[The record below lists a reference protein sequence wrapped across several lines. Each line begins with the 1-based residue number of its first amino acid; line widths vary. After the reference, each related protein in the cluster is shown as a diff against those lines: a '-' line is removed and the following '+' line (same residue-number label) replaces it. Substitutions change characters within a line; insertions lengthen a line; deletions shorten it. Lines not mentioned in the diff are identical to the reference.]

1 MNRIIIIGNGFDL
14 AHNLK
19 TGYKDFINDYW
30 ATVEEGVYDKYWRL
44 LDQQYGGAKHPLND
58 YEDQFIKIEKE
69 YDQTR
74 VNKVCSFYKDKKD
87 NPLGKLHTL
96 IDDHNNDPSANVTVH
111 LKFKN
116 HFFERISNQCS
127 PENWVD
133 IENEYYNALK
143 KLLLEEDPQKQAKSV
158 RKLNK
163 EFDDVKNLLGSYL
176 TKITENT
183 EIAKHQSIE
192 NAFSC
197 CVEFDDIA
205 TYKKTEFVNSIFSDI
220 SFMDD
225 ITWDADR
232 EKDSQYSCLSIE
244 EAKIYF
250 IEKHCKQ
257 KTFKER
263 FCIPCTLILN
273 FNYTKTAEKLYTDEN
288 FNEIINIHGELNSE
302 NNPII
307 FGYGDELDDDYK
319 KIEKL
324 QNNDFLENIKSI
336 QYHQTRNYKKLLN
349 FIASGPYQIFIMGHS
364 CGNSDRT
371 LLNTL
376 FEHDNCLSI
385 KVFYYQIDK
394 KTNDYAD
401 KIKNISRNFN
411 NKSNMRDIVVNREN
425 CSPLVPIETEV
436 AE

>member
-1 MNRIIIIGNGFDL
+1 M
-14 AHNLK
+14 
-19 TGYKDFINDYW
+19 
-30 ATVEEGVYDKYWRL
+30 
-44 LDQQYGGAKHPLND
+44 
-58 YEDQFIKIEKE
+58 
-69 YDQTR
+69 
-74 VNKVCSFYKDKKD
+74 
-87 NPLGKLHTL
+87 
-96 IDDHNNDPSANVTVH
+96 
-111 LKFKN
+111 
-116 HFFERISNQCS
+116 
-127 PENWVD
+127 
-133 IENEYYNALK
+133 
-143 KLLLEEDPQKQAKSV
+143 
-158 RKLNK
+158 
-163 EFDDVKNLLGSYL
+163 
-176 TKITENT
+176 
-183 EIAKHQSIE
+183 
-192 NAFSC
+192 
-197 CVEFDDIA
+197 
-205 TYKKTEFVNSIFSDI
+205 
-220 SFMDD
+220 
-225 ITWDADR
+225 
-232 EKDSQYSCLSIE
+232 
-244 EAKIYF
+244 
-250 IEKHCKQ
+250 
-257 KTFKER
+257 
-263 FCIPCTLILN
+263 
-273 FNYTKTAEKLYTDEN
+273 
-288 FNEIINIHGELNSE
+288 NSE

>member
-1 MNRIIIIGNGFDL
+1 M
-14 AHNLK
+14 
-19 TGYKDFINDYW
+19 
-30 ATVEEGVYDKYWRL
+30 E
-44 LDQQYGGAKHPLND
+44 
-58 YEDQFIKIEKE
+58 
-69 YDQTR
+69 
-74 VNKVCSFYKDKKD
+74 
-87 NPLGKLHTL
+87 
-96 IDDHNNDPSANVTVH
+96 
-111 LKFKN
+111 
-116 HFFERISNQCS
+116 
-127 PENWVD
+127 
-133 IENEYYNALK
+133 
-143 KLLLEEDPQKQAKSV
+143 
-158 RKLNK
+158 
-163 EFDDVKNLLGSYL
+163 SYL